1 MRKLLLSAVV
11 VSLALG
17 LAGCDDAKNKET
29 NTPSA
34 AKSDAPKAGGS
45 LIIGITSGDPLA
57 VNPLYASDRTTLTIM
72 QALYAPLYSF
82 NNGKIEWGLA
92 ESLTPSADNLSY
104 TLTLKPN
111 LKWQDGQPLTA
122 DDVVFT
128 FNKLLDAKQH
138 SFFRS
143 MFTYGDKPVQ
153 VSKVDD
159 RTVKFTLPQVSA
171 AFTGTLVQIY
181 PIPQH
186 VFASEGDL
194 EKSSKNDAPVGSGPF
209 KFKEYRAGQ
218 YYALTRFDDYW
229 NGKAKLDSVTYR
241 FAKDSNAANLALQ
254 NGEINLKMVDPQDVN
269 RLKNTGK
276 FDFVVYPEGRL
287 AYMTFNQNVPVMKS
301 KELRQAIAYA
311 INKDELTQTAF
322 TSLDYAKPAPSCLKL
337 RLAYVNTNK
346 TQESMALYI
355 QQALKGIGV
364 NVELMPLDSNAMS
377 QRSLDMNNTAWELNL
392 GGYIMGSEPDGYK
405 SLFMSNEA
413 YNYAHYKNPQFD
425 ALWDKGA
432 VETDAAK
439 RADIYKQIQQIV
451 ANDMTYYPIAYTNA
465 TVAVDKR
472 FGGTQEAE
480 PKPVYLFQDLSKIY
494 QK

>member
-29 NTPSA
+29 NTPPA

-82 NNGKIEWGLA
+82 NNGKIEWGTA
-92 ESLTPSADNLSY
+92 ESLTSSADNLSY

-181 PIPQH
+181 PIRSTCSPAKATRKRAAKTMH
-186 VFASEGDL
+186 RSDPGRSSL
-194 EKSSKNDAPVGSGPF
+194 KS
-209 KFKEYRAGQ
+209 
-218 YYALTRFDDYW
+218 T
-229 NGKAKLDSVTYR
+229 
-241 FAKDSNAANLALQ
+241 
-254 NGEINLKMVDPQDVN
+254 
-269 RLKNTGK
+269 
-276 FDFVVYPEGRL
+276 
-287 AYMTFNQNVPVMKS
+287 
-301 KELRQAIAYA
+301 
-311 INKDELTQTAF
+311 
-322 TSLDYAKPAPSCLKL
+322 
-337 RLAYVNTNK
+337 
-346 TQESMALYI
+346 
-355 QQALKGIGV
+355 
-364 NVELMPLDSNAMS
+364 
-377 QRSLDMNNTAWELNL
+377 
-392 GGYIMGSEPDGYK
+392 EPDNI
-405 SLFMSNEA
+405 M
-413 YNYAHYKNPQFD
+413 P
-425 ALWDKGA
+425 
-432 VETDAAK
+432 
-439 RADIYKQIQQIV
+439 
-451 ANDMTYYPIAYTNA
+451 
-465 TVAVDKR
+465 
-472 FGGTQEAE
+472 
-480 PKPVYLFQDLSKIY
+480 
-494 QK
+494 

>member
-72 QALYAPLYSF
+72 QALYAPLYSI

-218 YYALTRFDDYW
+218 Y
-229 NGKAKLDSVTYR
+229 
-241 FAKDSNAANLALQ
+241 
-254 NGEINLKMVDPQDVN
+254 
-269 RLKNTGK
+269 
-276 FDFVVYPEGRL
+276 
-287 AYMTFNQNVPVMKS
+287 
-301 KELRQAIAYA
+301 
-311 INKDELTQTAF
+311 
-322 TSLDYAKPAPSCLKL
+322 
-337 RLAYVNTNK
+337 
-346 TQESMALYI
+346 
-355 QQALKGIGV
+355 
-364 NVELMPLDSNAMS
+364 
-377 QRSLDMNNTAWELNL
+377 
-392 GGYIMGSEPDGYK
+392 
-405 SLFMSNEA
+405 
-413 YNYAHYKNPQFD
+413 
-425 ALWDKGA
+425 
-432 VETDAAK
+432 
-439 RADIYKQIQQIV
+439 
-451 ANDMTYYPIAYTNA
+451 
-465 TVAVDKR
+465 
-472 FGGTQEAE
+472 
-480 PKPVYLFQDLSKIY
+480 
-494 QK
+494 